1 MFSASEK
8 RRNFQWS
15 GGQMDSERLL
25 QSSSSDTSASHL
37 VCSGIQLKF
46 NQTISRH
53 IGTSSHPNVHEL
65 KRMFKCSNGWMEAE
79 GFFFISLLH
88 FFICLGAWG
97 GGGSLNLKT
106 LQTPAPGTQNSW
118 CDTVYLRLEA
128 ECGPQ
133 SQSAPM
139 SEEWVGCYFD
149 GVSLS
154 HR

>member
-65 KRMFKCSNGWMEAE
+65 KRTFKCSNEWMEAE
-79 GFFFISLLH
+79 GFFLYLCSISSSV
-88 FFICLGAWG
+88 WG
-97 GGGSLNLKT
+97 RGRRGGSLNLKT

>member
-1 MFSASEK
+1 MIWRSNGLRE
-8 RRNFQWS
+8 
-15 GGQMDSERLL
+15 
-25 QSSSSDTSASHL
+25 
-37 VCSGIQLKF
+37 
-46 NQTISRH
+46 
-53 IGTSSHPNVHEL
+53 TSSILVLWHVRLSSRVFRDSIEIQSDYFQAHRNLITSKCTWIKTYVQMF
-65 KRMFKCSNGWMEAE
+65 KRMNG
-79 GFFFISLLH
+79 GRRFFFYISAPFLH
-88 FFICLGAWG
+88 LFGAWEE